1 MKGSIE
7 QYLQLEEDLRR
18 YRVVLN
24 KALDIMMEQ
33 DLSNY
38 PIFILHQLELE
49 MGVKLIQAD
58 SVSSQWSV
66 HASSLEE
73 FSMKSLI
80 EVDKI
85 SEFQR
90 VYKEHPNHFCLFVLS
105 EMGAQFIFYP
115 RDEQLYKE
123 YGTLN

>member
-7 QYLQLEEDLRR
+7 QYLQLEEDLRH
-18 YRVVLN
+18 YRIALN

-38 PIFILHQLELE
+38 PIFIMHQLELE
-49 MGVKLIQAD
+49 MGVKLIDAEGT
-58 SVSSQWSV
+58 SAKWSV

-73 FSMKSLI
+73 FSIKGLI
-80 EVDKI
+80 EQDKI
-85 SEFQR
+85 NEFQK
-90 VYKEHPNHFCLFVLS
+90 VYKDHPNHFCLFVLS

-115 RDEQLYKE
+115 RNEQLYKD